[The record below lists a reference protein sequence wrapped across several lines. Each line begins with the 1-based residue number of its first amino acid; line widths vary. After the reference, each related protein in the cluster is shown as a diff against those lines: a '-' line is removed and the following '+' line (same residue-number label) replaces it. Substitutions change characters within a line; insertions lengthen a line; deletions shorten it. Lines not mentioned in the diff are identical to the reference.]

1 MKRAN
6 GRRILFWISHE
17 VHLYLGRLL
26 MEFGRF
32 AWDNKA
38 WWIIPI
44 ILVLL
49 LLSALIFVGQ
59 SAAPFIYTF
68 F

>member
-1 MKRAN
+1 M
-6 GRRILFWISHE
+6 LFLKH
-17 VHLYLGRLL
+17 LGRLL
-26 MEFGRF
+26 REFAGF

-49 LLSALIFVGQ
+49 LFAALLVAGQ
-59 SAAPFIYTF
+59 SSAPFIYTLF
-68 F
+68 